1 MMKKLTSP
9 GRTVKRV
16 PIGLTDHDLADLARI
31 RQAPNG
37 VPGLGENPSEA
48 AAAAAVFHLG
58 LRALR
63 EQQEAEGY
71 AALAASQDDE
81 DRAVRAA
88 ARARRARVVERA

>member
-1 MMKKLTSP
+1 VTT

-16 PIGLTDHDLADLARI
+16 PIGLTERDLVDLALI
-31 RQAPNG
+31 RQVPQG
-37 VPGLGENPSEA
+37 VPGLGEDPSEA

-58 LRALR
+58 LQTLR

-71 AALAASQDDE
+71 AALANSEDDE
-81 DRAVRAA
+81 ARAVRAA